1 MAQIQKDARKR
12 IALVCTNFTMQSAFG
27 LFILALNSARLGYET
42 MIYFT
47 FEGLNMIR
55 PGFLENIRYYPTG
68 VEPPEERSAH
78 FTEKLRNAMEKKDIP
93 YCEDM
98 MVMAQMEGVIF
109 LACKTSAD
117 LFDLSEK
124 DFIEGVEITLAE
136 DFVRRAVGSELHL
149 VF

>member
-1 MAQIQKDARKR
+1 MTQQPPGKR
-12 IALVCTNFTMQSAFG
+12 VALVCTSFTMQSAFG
-27 LFILALNSARLGYET
+27 LLILALNSARLGYET

-55 PGFLENIRYYPTG
+55 PGKVRDLRYFPTG
-68 VEPPEERSAH
+68 VDPSESKVEEYSAD
-78 FTEKLRNAMEKKDIP
+78 LRRRMEEKDIP

-98 MVMAQMEGVIF
+98 LEMAHLEGVRF

-117 LFDLSEK
+117 LFDLAQK
-124 DFIEGVEITLAE
+124 DFLEGVEIMLAS
-136 DFVRRAVGSELHL
+136 DFMKQAAGSDLHL

>member
-1 MAQIQKDARKR
+1 MAENSAGRR
-12 IALVCTNFTMQSAFG
+12 VALVCSNFTMQSAFG
-27 LFILALNSARLGYET
+27 LLILALNSARLGYET

-55 PGFLENIRYYPTG
+55 PGMLQGLLYFPTG
-68 VEPPEERSAH
+68 VNPSEKRVEEYSA
-78 FTEKLRNAMEKKDIP
+78 ELRERMEQKDIP

-98 MVMAQMEGVIF
+98 LEMAYHEGVRF

-117 LFDLSEK
+117 LFDLEQK
-124 DFIEGVEITLAE
+124 DFLEGVEIMLAS
-136 DFVRRAVGSELHL
+136 DFMKQAAGSDLHL

>member
-1 MAQIQKDARKR
+1 MADKPAGRR
-12 IALVCTNFTMQSAFG
+12 VALVCSNFTMQSAFG
-27 LFILALNSARLGYET
+27 LLILALNSARLGYET

-55 PGFLENIRYYPTG
+55 PGKLRDLRYFPTG
-68 VEPPEERSAH
+68 VNPAEIEI
-78 FTEKLRNAMEKKDIP
+78 EKYSSELRDRMEKKDIP

-98 MVMAQMEGVIF
+98 LEMAYHEGVRF

-117 LFDLSEK
+117 LFDLEQK
-124 DFIEGVEITLAE
+124 DFLEGVEVMLAS
-136 DFVRRAVGSELHL
+136 DFMKQAAGSDLHL

>member
-1 MAQIQKDARKR
+1 MTQTQNAARKR
-12 IALVCTNFTMQSAFG
+12 VAFVCTNFTMQSAFG

-68 VEPPEERSAH
+68 VEPPEEMSVH
-78 FTEKLRNAMEKKDIP
+78 FTENLRNTMDRKDIP

-98 MVMAQMEGVIF
+98 MAMAQLEAVAF
-109 LACKTSAD
+109 LA
-117 LFDLSEK
+117 
-124 DFIEGVEITLAE
+124 
-136 DFVRRAVGSELHL
+136 
-149 VF
+149 